1 MTIREKLGLSEE
13 ATEEEVLAKL
23 SEKDGEIKTL
33 KETNASLTTR
43 NEELS
48 ATVKEKDV
56 DLEKL
61 RGEVKEKYEK
71 DNKEEG
77 QKEEDLFT
85 ELSENKVQ

>member
-13 ATEEEVLAKL
+13 ATEEEVLVKL

-71 DNKEEG
+71 DSKEEE

-85 ELSENKVQ
+85 ELSNNKVL